1 MVNKNGCA
9 SIGAYFIIF
18 WALVL
23 MIFGCLAG
31 CNPVKKATKHYNK
44 AKQKHLPTVA
54 MLSKQDFPYIPTKA
68 DTIINYIKGRTD
80 TVTTEQVIEV
90 PCPDTA
96 RNAPANSVIRVPVK
110 VPCRCEEKQPDTLY
124 RYITQFEKDPR
135 DSIVF
140 TEQLQIKDKQ
150 ISKEEKS
157 KAFWRTAAIVLGII
171 FALYIILSRIFRLF

>member
-1 MVNKNGCA
+1 MANRNGCA
-9 SIGAYFIIF
+9 TISAYFIIF

-44 AKQKHLPTVA
+44 AKEKHLPTVA
-54 MLSKQDFPYIPTKA
+54 LLSRNDWPCGKTKS
-68 DTIINYIKGRTD
+68 DTVVNYIKGRTD
-80 TVTTEQVIEV
+80 TLVKEQVITV
-90 PCPDTA
+90 DCPDTA
-96 RNAPANSVIRVPVK
+96 RNAPVNSVIRIPVK

-140 TEQLQIKDKQ
+140 TEQLQVKDKQ
-150 ISKEEKS
+150 ISKAEKS
-157 KAFWRTAAIVLGII
+157 KAFWRTAAIVIGII